1 MKGRGEPRRPTERT
15 HPKLPIWSNR
25 NGTITVRSTIRG
37 SDGVGVAFFTFLAF
51 SRTLFSHDGFTKTD
65 SELHC
70 VHPFILIKNLIA
82 EKCELHRRPK
92 LDSCLLRGNARD
104 FFDNIGIADFGLFG
118 HLSQNTIQHQS

>member
-1 MKGRGEPRRPTERT
+1 MDERRENEITGQKGGGKGRGHRDEREGGTSTTHRT

-70 VHPFILIKNLIA
+70 VHPFILIKI
-82 EKCELHRRPK
+82 
-92 LDSCLLRGNARD
+92 
-104 FFDNIGIADFGLFG
+104 
-118 HLSQNTIQHQS
+118 

>member
-1 MKGRGEPRRPTERT
+1 MDETRENEITGQKGGGKGRGHRDEREGGTSTTQRT

-25 NGTITVRSTIRG
+25 NGTITVRSTI
-37 SDGVGVAFFTFLAF
+37 
-51 SRTLFSHDGFTKTD
+51 TLSTSFYFD
-65 SELHC
+65 
-70 VHPFILIKNLIA
+70 KNLIA